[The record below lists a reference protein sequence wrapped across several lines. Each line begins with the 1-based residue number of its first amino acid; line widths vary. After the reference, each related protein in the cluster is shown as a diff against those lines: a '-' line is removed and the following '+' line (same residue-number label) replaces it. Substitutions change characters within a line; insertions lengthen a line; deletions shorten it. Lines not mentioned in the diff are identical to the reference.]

1 LYFKVADT
9 PQEIPFLSI
18 LQHLLRIDPKEAVS
32 DIIWDTAETL
42 VHRSTLLENRQDA
55 SRLLRSPSVLGQSQ
69 PRDVG
74 LRVCCCGRKPSLGP
88 SNVTS
93 PVSITPPPPP
103 PPPLQNT
110 SPPPPPPPP
119 PPLMGVPPP
128 PIPPA
133 PFFPQNQQPTAV
145 ELALHTSKRLISM
158 GNNVSSST
166 VDAPPPPPIESAIAK
181 LLPQQETP
189 TPKAKMKTINWNK
202 IPDNKVSRLMT
213 LIFLFSIIF
222 VWNSERSRIIIKHII
237 RI

>member
-1 LYFKVADT
+1 MADT
-9 PQEIPFLSI
+9 PQEIPFLSV

-55 SRLLRSPSVLGQSQ
+55 SRLLRTPSLLGQSQ

-93 PVSITPPPPP
+93 PTSVTPPPP
-103 PPPLQNT
+103 PPPLQLAGP
-110 SPPPPPPPP
+110 PPPPPPPP

-128 PIPPA
+128 PVPPA
-133 PFFPQNQQPTAV
+133 PFFPQNHQPTAV
-145 ELALHTSKRLISM
+145 ELTQHTNKRLVAAM
-158 GNNVSSST
+158 GNSGSVNT
-166 VDAPPPPPIESAIAK
+166 VDAPPPPPIESAVAK

-202 IPDNKVSRLMT
+202 IPDNKVSRPFCRVWL
-213 LIFLFSIIF
+213 LNIFF
-222 VWNSERSRIIIKHII
+222 
-237 RI
+237 

>member
-1 LYFKVADT
+1 MINCSKITISFVWQSQVADT
-9 PQEIPFLSI
+9 PQEIPFLSV

-88 SNVTS
+88 SGVTS
-93 PVSITPPPPP
+93 PVSVTPPPPP
-103 PPPLQNT
+103 PPPPTQGANP
-110 SPPPPPPPP
+110 PPPPPPPP

-128 PIPPA
+128 PVPPA
-133 PFFPQNQQPTAV
+133 PFFPQNQQPAAV
-145 ELALHTSKRLISM
+145 ESSPHTTGKRYVTNM
-158 GNNVSSST
+158 GNNAST
-166 VDAPPPPPIESAIAK
+166 NAVDAPPPPPTEFAIAK

-202 IPDNKVSRLMT
+202 IPDNKVSELC
-213 LIFLFSIIF
+213 FSWF
-222 VWNSERSRIIIKHII
+222 
-237 RI
+237 

>member
-1 LYFKVADT
+1 MADT

-74 LRVCCCGRKPSLGP
+74 LRVCCCGRKPSLP
-88 SNVTS
+88 SNLTS
-93 PVSITPPPPP
+93 PVSVTPSPPPPP
-103 PPPLQNT
+103 PPDTAN
-110 SPPPPPPPP
+110 PPPPPPPP

-128 PIPPA
+128 PVPPAA
-133 PFFPQNQQPTAV
+133 PFFPQNQPHPAYAAGTTVQSA
-145 ELALHTSKRLISM
+145 ALQAGKRSGIM
-158 GNNVSSST
+158 GNSASANADDAT
-166 VDAPPPPPIESAIAK
+166 APPPPPAESAIAK

-202 IPDNKVSRLMT
+202 IPDNKVSDR
-213 LIFLFSIIF
+213 
-222 VWNSERSRIIIKHII
+222 
-237 RI
+237 